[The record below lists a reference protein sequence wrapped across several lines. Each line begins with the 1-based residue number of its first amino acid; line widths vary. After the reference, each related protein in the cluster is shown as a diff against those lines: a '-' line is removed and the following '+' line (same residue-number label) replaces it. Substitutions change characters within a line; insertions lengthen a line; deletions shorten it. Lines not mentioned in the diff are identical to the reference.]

1 MGRVQGFA
9 EKALDEIKPAIDGS
23 REALREGFLP
33 IPYDISDPNSRGVAP
48 VALSRAWISD
58 MGLSPEDLSFLNVTG
73 DRMSPS
79 LQIGSLALIEKN
91 KKPTNLQIFAY
102 IENGKIEFARISQ
115 PDKKTMV
122 MAFDHPT
129 ATPAVRV
136 GKQCVA
142 IRILGRVV
150 WTGYNLSDDD

>member
-1 MGRVQGFA
+1 
-9 EKALDEIKPAIDGS
+9 
-23 REALREGFLP
+23 
-33 IPYDISDPNSRGVAP
+33 
-48 VALSRAWISD
+48 
-58 MGLSPEDLSFLNVTG
+58 
-73 DRMSPS
+73 MSPS
-79 LQIGSLALIEKN
+79 LQPGSLALIENN

-122 MAFDHPT
+122 LAFDHPM
-129 ATPAVRV
+129 ATPAVRA

-142 IRILGRVV
+142 MRILGRVV